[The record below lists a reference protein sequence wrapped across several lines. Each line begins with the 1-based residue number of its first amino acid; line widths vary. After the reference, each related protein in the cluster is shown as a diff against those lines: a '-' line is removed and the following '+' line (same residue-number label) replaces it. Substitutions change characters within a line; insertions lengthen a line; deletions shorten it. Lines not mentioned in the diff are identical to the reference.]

1 MPNIK
6 QIINFFNTNDKKK
19 IIIIILLFLI
29 GALFESISVGLI
41 LPIFSILIGGKDSLL
56 NSELFIK
63 FSPDFMIKILENNS
77 EQTILFS
84 SLIIITV
91 VYFIKNFY
99 LSGSYYLAYKIIYQF
114 QTDIS
119 DNLFKKYLSLPYNFF
134 LNSNIE
140 INFGNFFIALLL
152 SLLLSLI
159 VKITYLKVG
168 RALNDKDYFS
178 DTFIPLAIITTLVIT
193 VVKFSLA
200 LSLGLVGALSIVR
213 FRAAIKEPEE
223 LVYLFFVIAIGLAN
237 GANQFLLSII
247 STLIIVFFLI
257 IRNIFKDNKN
267 KDGNFGSDTNIISI
281 NISKDAKNIDTIIE
295 ELKNNFKYLKLK
307 SANFDKTQHNYIFW
321 YEIDEDKKMALLKE
335 IPKYCDENI
344 NISIYS
350 KSGAF
355 E

>member
-1 MPNIK
+1 MNEIIDK
-6 QIINFFNTNDKKK
+6 QN
-19 IIIIILLFLI
+19 
-29 GALFESISVGLI
+29 
-41 LPIFSILIGGKDSLL
+41 
-56 NSELFIK
+56 
-63 FSPDFMIKILENNS
+63 LE
-77 EQTILFS
+77 
-84 SLIIITV
+84 
-91 VYFIKNFY
+91 
-99 LSGSYYLAYKIIYQF
+99 
-114 QTDIS
+114 
-119 DNLFKKYLSLPYNFF
+119 NFF

-257 IRNIFKDNKN
+257 IRNIFKNK
-267 KDGNFGSDTNIISI
+267 KDKEGNFGSDTNIISI
-281 NISKDAKNIDTIIE
+281 SISKDAKNIDSIID

-307 SANFDKTQHNYIFW
+307 SANFDKNQHNYIFW